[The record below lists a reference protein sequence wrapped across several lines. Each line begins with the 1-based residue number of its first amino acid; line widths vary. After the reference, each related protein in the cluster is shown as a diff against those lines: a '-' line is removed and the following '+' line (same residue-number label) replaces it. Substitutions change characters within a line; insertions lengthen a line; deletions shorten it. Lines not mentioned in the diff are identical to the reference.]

1 MKNLL
6 QKKSPLK
13 QRKNP
18 QRQKKSLQ
26 KLRKY
31 VCISKFDAFQNTM
44 LLNLQIIVHLQ
55 VILVYLASIF
65 ILRFSLNILCTHS
78 LINNLATLLSDLWDC
93 LQPKYLHVLIFCILG
108 SPSWRRWRRIWR
120 RYIAMILVNYVKVL
134 KIIMK

>member
-78 LINNLATLLSDLWDC
+78 LINNLTTLLSDLWDC
-93 LQPKYLHVLIFCILG
+93 LQPKYLHVLMFCILG
-108 SPSWRRWRRIWR
+108 STSRRRWRRIWR
-120 RYIAMILVNYVKVL
+120 RYIATILVNYVKV
-134 KIIMK
+134 